1 MKKILLSAL
10 LVLTSLPIFAQLNV
24 QMHYDFGDA
33 FYGDKLSN
41 RPHLLFPNAATKR
54 QILDRFIELLLM
66 AALGI
71 GAAALVL
78 FFLALS

>member
-1 MKKILLSAL
+1 MKTATAHRTDLA
-10 LVLTSLPIFAQLNV
+10 
-24 QMHYDFGDA
+24 
-33 FYGDKLSN
+33 N
-41 RPHLLFPNAATKR
+41 RPHLPFPNAATKR

-71 GAAALVL
+71 GAAAIVL